1 MGRTRKAIIEGHKT
15 KAEKEQRASSFIG
28 NNSELSAPSF
38 LSKEA
43 KKEFYRIVEA
53 CERLGT
59 LDDLDLAVVAVYADA
74 WANYTRLAKIIA
86 ETGPVIVKR
95 RVSGTKEIYNNPA
108 VATQAEYVH
117 RIMQCSI
124 KLGLAV
130 TDRMKIEVPKND
142 DDDEFSAFEGDA

>member
-1 MGRTRKAIIEGHKT
+1 MGRIRKAMIEGHKT
-15 KAEKEQRASSFIG
+15 KAEKEQRLSSFAG
-28 NNSELSAPSF
+28 NNAYLEAPEF

-43 KKEFYRIVEA
+43 KKEFSRIVEA

-95 RVSGTKEIYNNPA
+95 RVSGQKEVYNNPA
-108 VATQAEYVH
+108 VAAQAEYVH